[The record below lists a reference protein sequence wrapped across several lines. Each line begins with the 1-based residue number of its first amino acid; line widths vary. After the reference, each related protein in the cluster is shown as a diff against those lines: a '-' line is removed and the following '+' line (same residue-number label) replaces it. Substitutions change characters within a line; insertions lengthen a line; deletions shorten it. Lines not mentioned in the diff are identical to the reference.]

1 MSHRIS
7 NRAEYDDREYAKLRI
22 TEIQSIL
29 ENEDL
34 TPEDEA
40 EYKAEQAMLEK
51 ILNPITIK
59 TIDGCNFTDQYEAMT
74 GIYKLMN
81 SITASQPNLRVYAIV
96 TTDLSAIVT
105 SDGDLAD
112 ANENTIVAEQVAADD
127 GNHNIYKGQESICPL
142 CGGHLDYIDSS
153 PDYLFWHCP
162 TCHADGKEGK
172 SYTPDG
178 DVEFDGYHYD
188 IHHHPEDLP
197 EQNVMAML
205 YIIAY
210 EFIQENPGEKL
221 YCFLDS
227 TGESVLST
235 TDENDISRLTNI
247 GYTYIGYF
255 RYNPDSYTPIENC
268 IVGDANICPI
278 CGATLT
284 YPDQSGYYH
293 PAQSITWHCPKC
305 DAHGQEG
312 CLMGEFDGCHYD
324 VVWENWESTDDDK
337 SDDIDN
343 NISTTTPIGMN
354 RHDSEKAIKALLESF
369 IDNYI
374 NDCNATN
381 MSNDEIHAELCQT
394 LSGIFKPGHLTHL
407 GYPDYELTSCADEHI
422 RKGIHKL
429 IVFKSETDDCIDMVL
444 DVQNWDE
451 NFKHEVDIAV
461 QKWMNSDDE
470 YSLVITEHLESVG
483 YIFTLRD
490 DVDVYSDYS

>member
-7 NRAEYDDREYAKLRI
+7 DRAEYDDREYAELRI

-81 SITASQPNLRVYAIV
+81 NITASQPNLRVYAIV
-96 TTDLSAIVT
+96 TTDMSAIVT
-105 SDGDLAD
+105 SDGDIAD
-112 ANENTIVAEQVAADD
+112 ANENAIVAEQVASDD
-127 GNHNIYKGQESICPL
+127 GNHNAYKGQESICPL

-197 EQNVMAML
+197 DKIKPVNLTQR
-205 YIIAY
+205 
-210 EFIQENPGEKL
+210 
-221 YCFLDS
+221 
-227 TGESVLST
+227 ESET
-235 TDENDISRLTNI
+235 
-247 GYTYIGYF
+247 
-255 RYNPDSYTPIENC
+255 
-268 IVGDANICPI
+268 
-278 CGATLT
+278 
-284 YPDQSGYYH
+284 
-293 PAQSITWHCPKC
+293 
-305 DAHGQEG
+305 
-312 CLMGEFDGCHYD
+312 
-324 VVWENWESTDDDK
+324 
-337 SDDIDN
+337 
-343 NISTTTPIGMN
+343 
-354 RHDSEKAIKALLESF
+354 AIKALLESF

-374 NDCNATN
+374 NDCCSRN
-381 MSNDEIHAELCQT
+381 MSNDEIHAELCQA
-394 LSGIFKPGHLTHL
+394 LAGIFKPGHLTHL
-407 GYPDYELTSCADEHI
+407 GYHDYELTNTQS

-429 IVFKSETDDCIDMVL
+429 IVFKSETDDCIDMIL

-451 NFKHEVDIAV
+451 NFQHEVDVAV
-461 QKWMNSDDE
+461 HKWQNSDDE
-470 YSLVITEHLESVG
+470 YSIVITEHLESVG

-490 DVDVYSDYS
+490 DCEVYSDYS